1 MSAMDA
7 LQSRAAL
14 SLRGPTPDFAASR
27 RRLPRRVLAD
37 SGRAIWRALAAL
49 LASLLASLWVTCPAL
64 SRDLRGGATSGSGPE
79 KGARARRRPAGWM
92 RQGLALGVG
101 LWLTGCSLAPR
112 EPDPT
117 WSVAEAVLPSRRLGL
132 EMAAQAFE
140 SGGYQIGTGIDP
152 KALSVASQWRTS
164 LAPFR
169 GKGNRKRA
177 EARLTALEDGRYK
190 LQVRVQCQAN
200 MNLSDPLDV
209 GQAEWE
215 WRPED
220 TVAADILLQKILALL
235 GAPLRQ
241 E

>member
-1 MSAMDA
+1 
-7 LQSRAAL
+7 LAARWL
-14 SLRGPTPDFAASR
+14 L
-27 RRLPRRVLAD
+27 LLLA
-37 SGRAIWRALAAL
+37 GGALA
-49 LASLLASLWVTCPAL
+49 
-64 SRDLRGGATSGSGPE
+64 
-79 KGARARRRPAGWM
+79 
-92 RQGLALGVG
+92 
-101 LWLTGCSLAPR
+101 GCSLAPR

-117 WSVAEAVLPSRRLGL
+117 WSEAEALLPSRRLGL

-140 SGGYQIGTGIDP
+140 TEGYQIGTGVDST
-152 KALSVASQWRTS
+152 ALVVASQWRTS

-177 EARLTALEDGRYK
+177 EARLTALEDGRYR
-190 LQVRVQCQAN
+190 LQVRVQQQAN

-235 GAPLRQ
+235 GEPLRQ